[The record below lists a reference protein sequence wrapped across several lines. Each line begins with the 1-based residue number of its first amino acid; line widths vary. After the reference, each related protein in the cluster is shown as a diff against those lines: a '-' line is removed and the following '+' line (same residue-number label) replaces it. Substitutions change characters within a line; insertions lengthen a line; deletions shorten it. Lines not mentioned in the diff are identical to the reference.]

1 MSTTDEK
8 HSTVA
13 SYRRRLQLG
22 NGAIWAITCVLVWY
36 LIAHFL
42 DTPDSHDVRVW
53 TMAFFAF
60 LSGWALRSLQ

>member
-8 HSTVA
+8 HSAFA

-42 DTPDSHDVRVW
+42 DSPDSHDIHVW
-53 TMAFFAF
+53 STAVFAF
-60 LSGWALRSLQ
+60 LSGWMLRGVQ